1 MEIVT
6 RPMTLNYH
14 LNETPWPEL
23 LNKAIPMGC
32 LSHRFQGVN
41 LTKLPHDRVQ
51 DVPRNVKLNTL
62 LATLQ
67 MRYRCL

>member
-23 LNKAIPMGC
+23 LDKAIPMGC

-41 LTKLPHDRVQ
+41 LTNYHTIEFRVF
-51 DVPRNVKLNTL
+51 RGTL
-62 LATLQ
+62 SSTLF
-67 MRYRCL
+67 